1 MAFDCRSIVRRMTA
15 SAGLLVLS
23 VTCSVPAFSQEKVT
37 MGIGISFNPAAAA
50 GDRNSL
56 FQSTGL
62 ADYYLT
68 AQIGD
73 ILRTEFQFGLLVR
86 SEDQTYGDSLGVFNG
101 HTSGVIFRFG
111 FGAFYTWRPDSS
123 FTVYA
128 GPRTGVLASS
138 DYVSY
143 SRPSAGYA
151 GQKTIWGAFFISA
164 CFGAEYALSRHL
176 SLGGEFQLTST
187 GFGVP
192 NETPAA
198 TVYPRD
204 FTQNVYSTNALVF
217 ARFFF

>member
-1 MAFDCRSIVRRMTA
+1 MALKQIPIARTVTLMVSVIVFAAPFPARTA
-15 SAGLLVLS
+15 A
-23 VTCSVPAFSQEKVT
+23 QEKVT
-37 MGIGISFNPAAAA
+37 LGLGVSFNPAAAA
-50 GDRNSL
+50 GDKNSL
-56 FQSTGL
+56 FQSAGL

-73 ILRTEFQFGLLVR
+73 ILRTEFQFGLLTR
-86 SEDQTYGDSLGVFNG
+86 SEDQTYSDSLGEFNG

-111 FGAFYTWRPDSS
+111 FGAFYTWRPDSM

-128 GPRTGVLASS
+128 GPRTGILASS

-143 SRPSAGYA
+143 SRPAQGYSD
-151 GQKTIWGAFFISA
+151 QKTIWGAFFISA
-164 CFGAEYALSRHL
+164 CFGAECALTRHI

-192 NETPAA
+192 NEVPPA
-198 TVYPRD
+198 TGYPRD
-204 FTQNVYSTNALVF
+204 FKQNILSTNALIF